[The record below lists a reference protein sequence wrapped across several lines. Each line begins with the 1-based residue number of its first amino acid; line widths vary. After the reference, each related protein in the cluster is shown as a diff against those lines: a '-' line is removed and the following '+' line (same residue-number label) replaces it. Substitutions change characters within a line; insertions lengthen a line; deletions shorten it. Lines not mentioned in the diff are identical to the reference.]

1 MRYVQTWAPQNNC
14 KIQTVLLHL
23 FDLIN
28 RETDHDQL
36 GSTIMIEVI
45 DREGWVTTRLFSV
58 VVRVGPRGN
67 ESDTEAGKPARV
79 TIRICTAT

>member
-1 MRYVQTWAPQNNC
+1 MGSSNNG
-14 KIQTVLLHL
+14 KIQTVLHL

-58 VVRVGPRGN
+58 VVRVGPRGD
-67 ESDTEAGKPARV
+67 ESDKEAGKPTHVASSKVAAPSSRD
-79 TIRICTAT
+79 